1 MVKNNSFDISE
12 EMDDNSINAAVE
24 SLVYYIEFYFP
35 NDADDALTP
44 TYYYVDGTW
53 GTELCQSV
61 VFCNTLYSTIEK
73 FAMEKSGKYPWKI
86 CKLTNRS
93 KT

>member
-1 MVKNNSFDISE
+1 MTETSSFTIIKG
-12 EMDDNSINAAVE
+12 MDDNSINTAVE
-24 SLVYYIEFYFP
+24 TVVHYIEFYFP
-35 NDADDALTP
+35 NDTDDALTP